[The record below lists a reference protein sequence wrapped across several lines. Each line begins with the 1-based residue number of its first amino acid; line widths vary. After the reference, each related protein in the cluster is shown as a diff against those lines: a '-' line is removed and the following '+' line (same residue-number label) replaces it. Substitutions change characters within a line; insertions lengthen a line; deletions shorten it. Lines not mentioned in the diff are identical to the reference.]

1 MMLFDKVYTFEN
13 EMSTCSDLDVNE
25 LLAHDNCEL

>member
-1 MMLFDKVYTFEN
+1 MTTFNKVYTFKD